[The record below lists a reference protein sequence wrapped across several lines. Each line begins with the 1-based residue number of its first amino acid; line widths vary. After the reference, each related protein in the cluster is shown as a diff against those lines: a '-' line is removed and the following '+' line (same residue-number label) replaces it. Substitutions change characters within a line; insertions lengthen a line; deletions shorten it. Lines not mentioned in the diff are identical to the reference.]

1 MMVEADYNE
10 EDKNNKI
17 KCEHTAVIFNEFLW
31 SFIYHDKKIIP
42 KILACVIKVEKTEK
56 VIGNRNLSK
65 MDLSSFHQ

>member
-31 SFIYHDKKIIP
+31 SFIYHDKKLIP
-42 KILACVIKVEKTEK
+42 KILA
-56 VIGNRNLSK
+56 
-65 MDLSSFHQ
+65 